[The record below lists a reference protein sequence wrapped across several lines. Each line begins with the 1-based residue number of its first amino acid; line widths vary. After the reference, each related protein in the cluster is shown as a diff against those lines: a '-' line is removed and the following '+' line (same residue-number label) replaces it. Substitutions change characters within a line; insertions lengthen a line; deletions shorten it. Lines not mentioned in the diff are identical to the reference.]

1 MSNAFDNYEKTTH
14 TSKEGMELKGRK
26 ILRLKESFGLK
37 AYRAIEKVVVFHEIE
52 NTRYELL
59 KIF

>member
-1 MSNAFDNYEKTTH
+1 
-14 TSKEGMELKGRK
+14 MELKGRK

-37 AYRAIEKVVVFHEIE
+37 ADRTIEKVVVFHEIE